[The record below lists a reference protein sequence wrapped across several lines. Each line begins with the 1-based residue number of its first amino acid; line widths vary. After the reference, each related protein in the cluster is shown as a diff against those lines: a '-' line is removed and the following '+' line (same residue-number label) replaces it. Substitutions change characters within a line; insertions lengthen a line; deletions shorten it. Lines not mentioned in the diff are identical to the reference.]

1 MLPNKASEVIYDVI
15 DGTRNS
21 IPTEELKEFSNA
33 VEAYVEKVHVH
44 ISESTY
50 VCSRILRFVL
60 ITVPV

>member
-1 MLPNKASEVIYDVI
+1 MQKAWELIKDVI
-15 DGTRNS
+15 GGIKDFVT
-21 IPTEELKEFSNA
+21 TEELKEFINA